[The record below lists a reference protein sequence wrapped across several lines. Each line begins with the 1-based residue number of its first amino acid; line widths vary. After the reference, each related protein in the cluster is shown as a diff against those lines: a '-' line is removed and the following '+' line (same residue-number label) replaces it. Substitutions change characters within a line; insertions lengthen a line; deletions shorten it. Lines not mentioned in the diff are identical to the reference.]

1 MRFGFLARFAAVL
14 LIGATAAAAG
24 LSYALARS
32 HLQAVRRD
40 LIAATIG
47 QASAQLQP
55 ALNIYVRDRA
65 MKRDTLVRVR
75 TAVRDIEN
83 FQELVRDVRI
93 YAPSGAPLEPVTAV
107 PEPVPVRR
115 AIVAQDV
122 VESSVFSRDGDS
134 LVTAYVP
141 LGASSVSGYVAV
153 AAIDISL
160 GQLDVQT
167 QSETRFV
174 VAATLT
180 AVALLFI
187 SLLTLAIAAQRELD
201 RRQRI
206 ADSTFLQTME
216 GIAAIVDQR
225 DPYTAGHSQR
235 VSDYAVLVAQAL
247 GESKGAV
254 ERVRAGA
261 LLHDLGKI
269 GIPDAVLL
277 KPGPLDA
284 AERESINTHP
294 RMAVEILSRVEAME
308 PIVPCVLHHHERWDG
323 RGYPDGLVG
332 EQIPRLARII
342 AVADTFDAMTTS
354 RPYRQALS
362 IEETRKRLLD
372 GRGTQWDAICVDA
385 LIALVDSGRMVP
397 QAREDQR
404 PVFGRR
410 QASKD
415 SG

>member
-1 MRFGFLARFAAVL
+1 MHLGFLARFAAVL
-14 LIGATAAAAG
+14 LIGATAVAAG
-24 LSYALARS
+24 LSYVLASS

-40 LIAATIG
+40 LVAATIG

-55 ALNIYVRDRA
+55 ALNAYVRERA
-65 MKRDTLVRVR
+65 MKQDTLASIS

-93 YAPSGAPLEPVTAV
+93 YAPSGQALDPSSSLPQ
-107 PEPVPVRR
+107 PGPVRR
-115 AIVAQDV
+115 AIAKQDV
-122 VESSVFSRDGDS
+122 IDSPVFQRDGDS
-134 LVTAYVP
+134 LITAYVP
-141 LGASSVSGYVAV
+141 LGASGASGYVAV

-174 VAATLT
+174 VLATVT

-187 SLLTLAIAAQRELD
+187 SLLTLAIAAQRELN

-216 GIAAIVDQR
+216 GIASIVDQR
-225 DPYTAGHSQR
+225 DPYTAGHSKR
-235 VSDYAVLVAQAL
+235 VSDYAVKVAESL
-247 GESKGAV
+247 GENAAAV

-284 AERESINTHP
+284 DERRAINSHP
-294 RMAVEILSRVEAME
+294 SMAIEILGKVEAME

-323 RGYPDGLVG
+323 TGYPDGLAG
-332 EQIPRLARII
+332 EQIPHLARII

-354 RPYRQALS
+354 RPYRAALPV
-362 IEETRKRLLD
+362 EEARRRLLA
-372 GRGTQWDAICVDA
+372 GRSVQWDARCVDA
-385 LIALVDSGRMVP
+385 LVALVDSRAISP
-397 QAREDQR
+397 PASDQQSE
-404 PVFGRR
+404 VFGRR
-410 QASKD
+410 LAVKD
-415 SG
+415 LS

>member
-14 LIGATAAAAG
+14 LIGATTVAAG
-24 LSYALARS
+24 LSYVLASS

-40 LIAATIG
+40 LVAATIG

-55 ALNIYVRDRA
+55 ALNAYVRERA
-65 MKRDTLVRVR
+65 MKQDTLASIS

-93 YAPSGAPLEPVTAV
+93 YAPSGQALDPSSSPAQ
-107 PEPVPVRR
+107 PAPVRR
-115 AIVAQDV
+115 AIAKQDV
-122 VESSVFSRDGDS
+122 IDSPVFQRDGDS
-134 LVTAYVP
+134 LITAYVP
-141 LGASSVSGYVAV
+141 LGASGANGYVAV

-174 VAATLT
+174 VLATVI
-180 AVALLFI
+180 AIALLFI
-187 SLLTLAIAAQRELD
+187 SLLTLATAAQRELN

-216 GIAAIVDQR
+216 GIASIVDQR
-225 DPYTAGHSQR
+225 DPYTAGHSKR
-235 VSDYAVLVAQAL
+235 VSDYAVKVAEAL
-247 GESKGAV
+247 GENVAAI

-277 KPGPLDA
+277 KPGPLDED
-284 AERESINTHP
+284 ERRTINSHP
-294 RMAVEILSRVEAME
+294 SMAIEILGKVEAME

-323 RGYPDGLVG
+323 AGYPDGLAG
-332 EQIPRLARII
+332 EQIPHLARII
-342 AVADTFDAMTTS
+342 AVADSFDAMTTS
-354 RPYRQALS
+354 RPYREALPVV
-362 IEETRKRLLD
+362 EARRRLLA
-372 GRGTQWDAICVDA
+372 GRSVQWDARCVDV
-385 LIALVDSGRMVP
+385 LVALVDSGAISP
-397 QAREDQR
+397 PAPALQPA
-404 PVFGRR
+404 VFGRR
-410 QASKD
+410 LAVKNLS
-415 SG
+415 